1 MPQLRCDNRQGE
13 RGIIELV
20 TISNIRVLINTNLI
34 SAVYE
39 KDVDT
44 TTVFIGSSDR
54 PFYIKGSY
62 DGVIKKIYA
71 RADKEKKEE

>member
-1 MPQLRCDNRQGE
+1 M
-13 RGIIELV
+13 IELV
-20 TISNIRVLINTNLI
+20 TIGDRRVLINTNLI

-39 KDVDT
+39 KEVDM

-62 DGVIKKIYA
+62 DDVIKKIYA
-71 RADKEKKEE
+71 RADKGKEE

>member
-1 MPQLRCDNRQGE
+1 M
-13 RGIIELV
+13 IELV
-20 TISNIRVLINTNLI
+20 TTGDGRVLINANLI

-44 TTVFIGSSDR
+44 TCVFIQSSDC

-62 DGVIKKIYA
+62 DDVIKKIYA
-71 RADKEKKEE
+71 RADGEKGE

>member
-1 MPQLRCDNRQGE
+1 M
-13 RGIIELV
+13 IKLV
-20 TISNIRVLINTNLI
+20 MIGDRRVLINENLI

-44 TTVFIGSSDR
+44 TTVFIGSSDD

-62 DGVIKKIYA
+62 DDVIKKIYA
-71 RADKEKKEE
+71 RAHKETEE